1 MDLKHITT
9 NTSGAGAD
17 TPDSETETLLHSQ
30 LGNPLSSFSNG
41 KKHHR
46 QPPPTVVAY
55 KECLKNHA
63 ATIGSH
69 AVDGCGEFMP
79 SPVSEPISLK
89 CAACG
94 CHRNFHRRD
103 PIDDHFATTKTHF
116 IEFHHQHPCG
126 ISTSPNSPPQPT
138 NYAYAPHV
146 LLSLSTAADQN
157 HTVAIPGTPAAIKIE
172 NPNGRK
178 RFRTKFSQDQKEKM
192 SLFAEKV
199 GWKMQRCDDKLV
211 AEFCNELGIRRGIFK
226 VWMHNNKNTFG
237 KKEKDITS
245 PTTTATAA
253 AITTSTATV
262 GISSKSINIFN
273 NGRPVICS
281 DFHEENNNVDR
292 RDNSNSSD
300 QENVGGGGGG
310 GDCGRAVHLQ
320 ASTNG
325 SSSSC

>member
-1 MDLKHITT
+1 MDLKRITT
-9 NTSGAGAD
+9 NTSGAGTDSPD
-17 TPDSETETLLHSQ
+17 TEGEPPIHSQ
-30 LGNPLSSFSNG
+30 LVKPLSSFPNG
-41 KKHHR
+41 KKHHQ

-63 ATIGSH
+63 ASIGSH
-69 AVDGCGEFMP
+69 ALDGCGEFMP
-79 SPVSEPISLK
+79 LPPELPISLK

-103 PIDDHFATTKTHF
+103 PINDMYATATTKTHF
-116 IEFHHQHPCG
+116 IEFHHPCG
-126 ISTSPNSPPQPT
+126 ISTSPSSPPQPT

-146 LLSLSTAADQN
+146 LLSLSTAAADQN

-192 SLFAEKV
+192 SLFADKV

-211 AEFCNELGIRRGIFK
+211 AEFCNEVGIRRGIFK

-245 PTTTATAA
+245 PTTTAA
-253 AITTSTATV
+253 AITTATATV

-273 NGRPVICS
+273 NGRPVISS
-281 DFHEENNNVDR
+281 DSHEEDINADR

-300 QENVGGGGGG
+300 QENAGGGGGG
-310 GDCGRAVHLQ
+310 GSCGAAVHLQ

>member
-9 NTSGAGAD
+9 NTSGAGTDSPD
-17 TPDSETETLLHSQ
+17 TDGETPLDSQ
-30 LGNPLSSFSNG
+30 LAVNPLSSFANG
-41 KKHHR
+41 IKKHHH
-46 QPPPTVVAY
+46 QPPPTVVVAY

-63 ATIGSH
+63 AGIGSH

-79 SPVSEPISLK
+79 SPTPTPLEPTSLK

-103 PIDDHFATTKTHF
+103 PINDSYATTKTHF
-116 IEFHHQHPCG
+116 MEFHHP
-126 ISTSPNSPPQPT
+126 SSPPQPT

-146 LLSLSTAADQN
+146 LLSLGTTAADQN

-178 RFRTKFSQDQKEKM
+178 RFRTKFSQYQKEKM

-211 AEFCNELGIRRGIFK
+211 ADFCNELGIRRGIFK

-237 KKEKDITS
+237 KKEKDTTF
-245 PTTTATAA
+245 PTTTGA

-273 NGRPVICS
+273 NGRRVISS
-281 DFHEENNNVDR
+281 DSHEEDINDR
-292 RDNSNSSD
+292 HGNSNSSD
-300 QENVGGGGGG
+300 QENGGGGGG
-310 GDCGRAVHLQ
+310 GGGSCAAALHLQ

>member
-103 PIDDHFATTKTHF
+103 PIDD
-116 IEFHHQHPCG
+116 
-126 ISTSPNSPPQPT
+126 

>member
-1 MDLKHITT
+1 MNLKHITAT
-9 NTSGAGAD
+9 
-17 TPDSETETLLHSQ
+17 TPDSDGETPLHSQ
-30 LGNPLSSFSNG
+30 LVNPLSSFPNG
-41 KKHHR
+41 NKHHH
-46 QPPPTVVAY
+46 QHPPPPPPPTAVAY
-55 KECLKNHA
+55 RECLKNHA

-79 SPVSEPISLK
+79 SPPTEPTSLK

-103 PIDDHFATTKTHF
+103 PTNDSYATNKTHF
-116 IEFHHQHPCG
+116 ID
-126 ISTSPNSPPQPT
+126 SSPQPT

-146 LLSLSTAADQN
+146 LLSLSTTAAEQN

-192 SLFAEKV
+192 SLFAEKL

-211 AEFCNELGIRRGIFK
+211 ADFCNELGIRRGIFK

-237 KKEKDITS
+237 KKEKDTIF
-245 PTTTATAA
+245 PTTTTGGGVAT
-253 AITTSTATV
+253 TTATV
-262 GISSKSINIFN
+262 GIDSKSINIFN
-273 NGRPVICS
+273 NGRPVTS
-281 DFHEENNNVDR
+281 SYEEDINVDR

-300 QENVGGGGGG
+300 QENGGGGGRCG
-310 GDCGRAVHLQ
+310 GGVHLQ

-325 SSSSC
+325 SSFSC